1 MPHVMDVTMFWGRT
15 SGGVRSYVLAK
26 RHWMAASPDWQHTV
40 AAPGVSG
47 AGTLAMS
54 GVPLP
59 FSGGYRAPLARRA
72 NGDRLARQRPDL
84 FEIGDPYTLAWSA
97 LDAARQLR
105 VPVVAF
111 CHSNVVALARRY
123 GGAPAA
129 AWTRRYLRRVY
140 GRCQLVLA
148 PSHDMAIQLRDWGLD
163 HVVHQPLG
171 VDTATFH
178 PAQRDPSWRQ
188 ELGLHPETRVLLYA
202 GRFAPEKNL
211 PVLCQAVARL
221 GEPHVLVAI
230 GDGPTPPRGVG
241 VLRLPFTNDR
251 QALARAMASADLF
264 VHAGDQETCG
274 LTVLEA
280 MACGCPVVARGQ
292 AGLAELVDSAVGA
305 SVADGHP
312 DSFAGAIATVLS
324 QDRATLSRA
333 AVDRAQAHGWHAV
346 LPSLFVRYQ
355 RLMEAST

>member
-26 RHWMAASPDWQHTV
+26 RNWISACRDWQHTV

-47 AGTLAMS
+47 AGMLALPGM
-54 GVPLP
+54 PLP

-72 NGDRLARQRPDL
+72 NGARLARQRPDL
-84 FEIGDPYTLAWSA
+84 FEIGDPFTLAWSA

-111 CHSNVVALARRY
+111 CHANVVSMARRF

-129 AWTRRYLRRVY
+129 AWARRYLCKVY
-140 GRCQLVLA
+140 ARCDLVLA
-148 PSHDMAIQLRDWGLD
+148 PSHDMVAQLRDWGLP
-163 HVVHQPLG
+163 HVEHQPLG
-171 VDTATFH
+171 VDTAVFQ
-178 PAQRDPSWRQ
+178 PAHRSAAWRA
-188 ELGLHPETRVLLYA
+188 ELGLSPDTRVLLYA

-211 PVLCQAVARL
+211 QTLCEAVRAL
-221 GEPHVLVAI
+221 GPNHVLVAM
-230 GDGPTPPRGVG
+230 GDGPVPPRGPG

-251 QALARAMASADLF
+251 RALARAMASADVF

-280 MACGCPVVARGQ
+280 MACGCPVVARGT
-292 AGLAELVDSAVGA
+292 AGLRELVNEQVGY
-305 SVADGHP
+305 SVSDGHP
-312 DSFAGAIATVLS
+312 VSFAHAVTEVLNAPRAPLS
-324 QDRATLSRA
+324 QA
-333 AVDRAQAHGWHAV
+333 AVERARAQAWGAV
-346 LPSLFVRYQ
+346 LPRLFGRYQ
-355 RLMEAST
+355 SLLENTP

>member
-26 RHWMAASPDWQHTV
+26 RNWIASCRDWQHTV

-47 AGTLAMS
+47 AGMLPLP

-59 FSGGYRAPLARRA
+59 FSGGYRAPLDRRA
-72 NGDRLARQRPDL
+72 NGLRLARQRPDL
-84 FEIGDPYTLAWSA
+84 FEIGDPFTLAWSA

-111 CHSNVVALARRY
+111 CHANVVAMARRY

-129 AWTRRYLRRVY
+129 AWARRYLCKVY
-140 GRCQLVLA
+140 AHCDLVLA
-148 PSHDMAIQLRDWGLD
+148 PSHDMVSQLRGWGLS
-163 HVVHQPLG
+163 HVEHQPLG
-171 VDTATFH
+171 VDTAVFQ
-178 PAQRDPSWRQ
+178 PAHRTAAWRE
-188 ELGLHPETRVLLYA
+188 ELGVAPDARILLYA

-211 PVLCQAVARL
+211 QTLCDAVQAL
-221 GEPHVLVAI
+221 GAPHVLVAI
-230 GDGPTPPRGVG
+230 GDGPTPPRGRG
-241 VLRLPFTNDR
+241 VIRLPFTNDR
-251 QALARAMASADLF
+251 RALARAMASADVF

-280 MACGCPVVARGQ
+280 MACGCPVVARGT
-292 AGLAELVDSAVGA
+292 AGLAELVDDHVGY

-312 DSFAGAIATVLS
+312 DSFAHAVTDVLKR
-324 QDRATLSRA
+324 DRQPMSEAAAARA
-333 AVDRAQAHGWHAV
+333 RAHGWGAV
-346 LPSLFVRYQ
+346 LPRLFGRYH
-355 RLMEAST
+355 RLMEKTP